1 MQLKIVNASNSLLVE
16 PSVFSPDEDA
26 FEDVL
31 KIHYQFSNA
40 SNFSALNIYDLQ
52 GMLIKNLA
60 VQYWGADHGLWIWD
74 GLNMEGMP
82 VPEGFYVV
90 KLDVFTPEGRVE
102 SIRKTVVL
110 TRRERN

>member
-1 MQLKIVNASNSLLVE
+1 
-16 PSVFSPDEDA
+16 
-26 FEDVL
+26 
-31 KIHYQFSNA
+31 
-40 SNFSALNIYDLQ
+40 
-52 GMLIKNLA
+52 
-60 VQYWGADHGLWIWD
+60 
-74 GLNMEGMP
+74 MEGMP